1 MSEIEDKKVISTSI
15 LIALIMA
22 DKNKSKAK
30 MFLINKAI
38 SMANNLIN
46 KLNI

>member
-22 DKNKSKAK
+22 DKNKSKPNV
-30 MFLINKAI
+30 LINKAI